1 MSEMSKMSKMSEMV
15 TFKSNGGTASGY
27 LASPASGKGPG
38 VIVIQEYWG
47 LIDQVKGT
55 ADMFAREGF
64 NALAPDFYHG
74 KSAKIGEPDAAQ
86 KLMMELNIGQAAKD
100 ATGAAQY
107 LASHPNTSSKKV
119 GVIGFCM
126 GGMLALMTG
135 TVASDVVGAVVD
147 CYGVPPQVKPD
158 YSKMKGIPVLG
169 IFGGKDQWVMDA
181 LPTLEADLKAAGAP
195 FEKVVY
201 PDADHA
207 FLNEQRADVHRPD
220 DAKDAWPKITSF
232 LKRHLAS

>member
-1 MSEMSKMSKMSEMV
+1 MIE
-15 TFKSNGGTASGY
+15 FKSNGGTAGGY

-38 VIVIQEYWG
+38 VIVIQEWWG

-74 KSAKIGEPDAAQ
+74 KSAQIGEPDKAQ
-86 KLMMELNIGQAAKD
+86 KLMMELNIDQAAKD
-100 ATGAAQY
+100 ARGAAQF
-107 LASHPNTSSKKV
+107 LVAHPKTGSTKV

-126 GGMLALMTG
+126 GGMLALLTG

-147 CYGVPPQVKPD
+147 CYGVPPQKKPD
-158 YSKMKGIPVLG
+158 YAKLRGTPVLG
-169 IFGGKDQWVMDA
+169 IFGGQDAHVMQA
-181 LPTLEADLKAAGAP
+181 LPGLEADLKAAGAR

-201 PDADHA
+201 PNADHA
-207 FLNEQRADVHRPD
+207 FLNEKRTDVHRAD
-220 DAKDAWPKITSF
+220 DAADAWPKIMSF
-232 LKRHLAS
+232 LKRNLAS

>member
-1 MSEMSKMSKMSEMV
+1 MGEMV

-38 VIVIQEYWG
+38 VIVIQEWWG

-74 KSAKIGEPDAAQ
+74 KNARIGEPDAAQ
-86 KLMMELNIGQAAKD
+86 KLMMELNIDQAAKD
-100 ATGAAQY
+100 ARGAAQY
-107 LASHPNTSSKKV
+107 LASHPKTSSKKI

-147 CYGVPPQVKPD
+147 CYGVPPQKKPD
-158 YSKMKGIPVLG
+158 YGKLKGIPVLG
-169 IFGGKDQWVMDA
+169 IFGGKDEHVMHA
-181 LPTLEADLKAAGAP
+181 LPTLEADLKAAGVP

-201 PDADHA
+201 PEADHA
-207 FLNEQRADVHRPD
+207 FLNEQRTDVFRPD
-220 DAKDAWPKITSF
+220 DAKDAWPKIISF
-232 LKRHLAS
+232 LKTNLAS

>member
-1 MSEMSKMSKMSEMV
+1 MGEMV

-38 VIVIQEYWG
+38 VMVIQEWWG
-47 LIDQVKGT
+47 LIPQVKGT

-74 KSAKIGEPDAAQ
+74 KSAQIGEPDEAQ
-86 KLMMELNIGQAAKD
+86 KLLMELDIEQAAKD
-100 ATGAAQY
+100 ARGAASY
-107 LASHPNTSSKKV
+107 LASHAKTGSKKV

-135 TVASDVVGAVVD
+135 TVASEVIGGVVD
-147 CYGVPPQVKPD
+147 CYGIPPQKKPD

-169 IFGGKDQWVMDA
+169 VFAGKDEWVLNA
-181 LPTLEADLKAAGAP
+181 LPSLEADLKAAGVP

-207 FLNEQRADVHRPD
+207 FLNEQRAEVHRPD
-220 DAKDAWPKITSF
+220 DAKDAWPKIMSF
-232 LKRHLAS
+232 LKKHLAS

>member
-1 MSEMSKMSKMSEMV
+1 ME

-38 VIVIQEYWG
+38 VIVIQEWWG
-47 LIDQVKGT
+47 LIAQVKGT

-74 KSAKIGEPDAAQ
+74 RSAQIGEPDAAQ
-86 KLMMELNIGQAAKD
+86 KLMMELNIEQAAKD
-100 ATGAAQY
+100 ARGAAQY
-107 LASHPNTSSKKV
+107 LASHPMTSSKKV

-135 TVASDVVGAVVD
+135 TAAPEVIGAVID
-147 CYGVPPQVKPD
+147 CYGVPPQKKPD
-158 YSKMKGIPVLG
+158 YDTLKGIPVLG
-169 IFGGKDQWVMDA
+169 IFGGKDEWVMNA
-181 LPTLEADLKAAGAP
+181 LPTLEADLKAAGVP

-201 PDADHA
+201 PNADHA

-220 DAKDAWPKITSF
+220 DARDAWPRIMSF